1 MLRCFKTELPVQGQ
15 VKEVVGMSNAGGRE
29 GRETGCASRVKGV
42 LSIAASRGH
51 LRHSKAKLIRSVAAY
66 NTVYKMEGIASN
78 SM

>member
-1 MLRCFKTELPVQGQ
+1 MLRCYKTELPVQGQ
-15 VKEVVGMSNAGGRE
+15 RKVVVGMSNAGGRE

-51 LRHSKAKLIRSVAAY
+51 LRHSKAKRIRSAAAHNTLYKVEGVAA
-66 NTVYKMEGIASN
+66 K